1 MPLVSY
7 LVLVLCLDL
16 QRNKMSLTINDLKE
30 KLKQED
36 QDFILMVLNPES
48 DELVEM
54 LEELVIKQQ
63 DKLRLYYD
71 DDPETLEW

>member
-1 MPLVSY
+1 MPLDSY
-7 LVLVLCLDL
+7 LVLVLSQDL

-36 QDFILMVLNPES
+36 QDFILMILNPES
-48 DELVEM
+48 DDLVEM
-54 LEELVIKQQ
+54 LEELVIKRQ
-63 DKLRLYYD
+63 DELRLYYD

>member
-1 MPLVSY
+1 
-7 LVLVLCLDL
+7 
-16 QRNKMSLTINDLKE
+16 MSLTINDLKE

>member
-1 MPLVSY
+1 MVSY
-7 LVLVLCLDL
+7 LVLALYQDL

-36 QDFILMVLNPES
+36 QDFILMILNPES
-48 DELVEM
+48 EDLVEM
-54 LEELVIKQQ
+54 LEELVIKRQ
-63 DKLRLYYD
+63 DELRLYYD